1 MKILIMTDYDN
12 LQLSNGKRGENMNET
27 DVTILGDFTEPESVD
42 FEGLLSFTIRANY
55 IEKDKLWKSKDLTAE
70 FLGNFWRQLLDNE
83 DIKSTLH
90 FVCAELMENAVYHSV
105 KSDYLVMIQLC
116 FKSDE
121 LLVYVTNSM
130 KTEKTGDLKIFIRS
144 ILETENLQK
153 LFVQRMKEA
162 KKSGSKKSQVGL
174 ITIIKDRGAK
184 LSWKIE
190 KNADMALVTT
200 LAKISLKKRINNDE
214 YRRR

>member
-1 MKILIMTDYDN
+1 MSESAI
-12 LQLSNGKRGENMNET
+12 
-27 DVTILGDFTEPESVD
+27 TILGDFAEPELVD
-42 FEGLLSFTIRANY
+42 FEGLLSFTIKADY
-55 IEKDKLWKSKDLTAE
+55 IEKEKLWKSKDLTAE

-121 LLVYVTNSM
+121 LLVYVKNSA
-130 KTEKTGDLKIFIRS
+130 KTEKVEDFKSFVRS
-144 ILETENLQK
+144 LLETENLQK

-162 KKSGSKKSQVGL
+162 RKSGTRKSQVGL

-184 LSWKIE
+184 LSWKFE
-190 KNADMALVTT
+190 QKADITLITTMAR
-200 LAKISLKKRINNDE
+200 ISLKRKDKQV
-214 YRRR
+214 

>member
-1 MKILIMTDYDN
+1 MSESVISTM
-12 LQLSNGKRGENMNET
+12 
-27 DVTILGDFTEPESVD
+27 GDFTEPESVN
-42 FEGLLSFTIRANY
+42 FEGLLSFTIKADY
-55 IEKDKLWKSKDLTAE
+55 IEKEKLWKSKDLTAE

-121 LLVYVTNSM
+121 LLVYVKNSA
-130 KTEKTGDLKIFIRS
+130 KTEETEDFKSLVRS
-144 ILETENLQK
+144 LLETENLQK

-162 KKSGSKKSQVGL
+162 RKSGTRKSQVGL

-184 LSWKIE
+184 LSWKFE
-190 KNADMALVTT
+190 KKEDITQITTMAR
-200 LAKISLKKRINNDE
+200 ISLKRKDKQI
-214 YRRR
+214 

>member
-1 MKILIMTDYDN
+1 MSESEITVM
-12 LQLSNGKRGENMNET
+12 
-27 DVTILGDFTEPESVD
+27 GDFTDPESVN
-42 FEGLLSFTIRANY
+42 FEGLLSFTIKADY

-83 DIKSTLH
+83 EIKSTLH

-121 LLVYVTNSM
+121 LLVYVKNSA
-130 KTEKTGDLKIFIRS
+130 KTEKISDFKLFVRS
-144 ILETENLQK
+144 LLEAENLQK
-153 LFVQRMKEA
+153 MFIQRMKEA
-162 KKSGSKKSQVGL
+162 KKSGSRKSQVGL

-184 LSWKIE
+184 LSWKFEQKTDITQITT
-190 KNADMALVTT
+190 MAR
-200 LAKISLKKRINNDE
+200 ISLKRKDR
-214 YRRR
+214 

>member
-1 MKILIMTDYDN
+1 MSESDI
-12 LQLSNGKRGENMNET
+12 S
-27 DVTILGDFTEPESVD
+27 ILGDYSDPESVN
-42 FEGLLSFTIRANY
+42 FEGLLSFTIKTDY
-55 IEKDKLWKSKDLTAE
+55 IEKEKLWKSKDLTAE
-70 FLGNFWRQLLDNE
+70 FLGNFWRHLLDNDE
-83 DIKSTLH
+83 IKSTLH

-116 FKSDE
+116 FRSDE
-121 LLVYVTNSM
+121 LLVYVKNSA
-130 KTEKTGDLKIFIRS
+130 KTEKISDFKLFVRS

-162 KKSGSKKSQVGL
+162 KKSGSRKSQVGL

-190 KNADMALVTT
+190 QKADMALVTT
-200 LAKISLKKRINNDE
+200 LAKISLKRKDH
-214 YRRR
+214 

>member
-1 MKILIMTDYDN
+1 MT
-12 LQLSNGKRGENMNET
+12 ET

-42 FEGLLSFTIRANY
+42 FEGLLSFTIKADY

-90 FVCAELMENAVYHSV
+90 FVCAELMENAVYHSI

-121 LLVYVTNSM
+121 LLVYVKNSA
-130 KTEKTGDLKIFIRS
+130 KTKETEDFKLFVRSLLKA
-144 ILETENLQK
+144 ENLQK
-153 LFVQRMKEA
+153 LFVQKMKDA
-162 KKSGSKKSQVGL
+162 KKSGSRKSQVGL

-184 LSWKIE
+184 LSWKFERNEDITLITT
-190 KNADMALVTT
+190 MAR
-200 LAKISLKKRINNDE
+200 ISLKRKDKQL
-214 YRRR
+214 